1 MKIVIVDKNNFLI
14 QNYTLRSQHKIVLF
28 TKLYVIMKNYFLIA
42 VFLAVSNFA
51 QAQESLNTSGGVD
64 AGTGGTVSFS
74 VGQMVYTTDSK
85 GAGAVVQGIQRP
97 YRITTTDIKKL
108 DNSFSFKAYPNPSSD
123 VLFLEMDEFCNEKLN
138 YQLYDVQGKLLITN
152 PIELAKTQ
160 INMRSFSVGTYL
172 IQIYNSE
179 NQPIQTIQI
188 IKN

>member
-1 MKIVIVDKNNFLI
+1 MAFWGCINF
-14 QNYTLRSQHKIVLF
+14 V
-28 TKLYVIMKNYFLIA
+28 
-42 VFLAVSNFA
+42 
-51 QAQESLNTSGGVD
+51 QAQESINASGGVNI
-64 AGTGGTVSFS
+64 GTGGAVSFS

-85 GAGAVVQGIQRP
+85 GSGAVVQGIQRP

-108 DNSFSFKAYPNPSSD
+108 DNTISFKAYPNPSSED
-123 VLFLEMDEFCNEKLN
+123 LFLEMNEFRNEKLN
-138 YQLYDVQGKLLITN
+138 YQLFDLQGKLLITN
-152 PIELAKTQ
+152 PIKLAITQ